1 MPKLVT
7 VIGLL
12 AALIFIA
19 ASAMTN
25 FVFASS
31 LGKTP
36 IEGHILGAVS
46 VAADMFKAILPL
58 IIVHAF
64 RTTRYGV
71 MLWGSVLFVVVLVFS
86 FTSALGLIASNRSGV
101 VGARAVSVERGVQ
114 IARELAGLE
123 TLHAALPAHRA
134 VAIIEEVTIGLKQD
148 KRWMATRGCMAIGA
162 GAEARTYC
170 ESYAALRIELAA
182 SHEAARLE
190 QSSLELK
197 KELRALNDMTNGA
210 DADPQV
216 KLIASLIGHERAAT
230 ERLLIFLCATL
241 IELGAALSLFLTIDE
256 RQNGERKGIRNVA
269 DDADKEASNKTATSG
284 DPFQRPASVIA
295 APIGPTGIREP
306 SVVARTQR
314 GKSDSSRKTSASNN
328 Q

>member
-1 MPKLVT
+1 LCNYQ
-7 VIGLL
+7 IGLL

-36 IEGHILGAVS
+36 LEGYILGAVS

-71 MLWGSVLFVVVLVFS
+71 MLWGAVLFVVVLVFS

-101 VGARAVSVERGVQ
+101 VGARAVSAERGVQ
-114 IARELAGLE
+114 IARELAGIE
-123 TLHAALPAHRA
+123 TLHTGLPVHRA
-134 VAIIEEVTIGLKQD
+134 VAIIEEVTTGLKQD
-148 KRWMATRGCMAIGA
+148 KRWTGTRGCMAIGA

-170 ESYAALRIELAA
+170 ETYAALRVELAA
-182 SHEAARLE
+182 AREAGRLD
-190 QSSLELK
+190 QSSFELK
-197 KELRALNDMTNGA
+197 KELRALNELTNGS

-216 KLIASLIGHERAAT
+216 KLISSLIGHERGAT

-256 RQNGERKGIRNVA
+256 RDYGERTDVRNVTDNA
-269 DDADKEASNKTATSG
+269 NNEAPSKTAVSG
-284 DPFQRPASVIA
+284 DPFQRPASVIES
-295 APIGPTGIREP
+295 PIGPNGIRAP
-306 SVVARTQR
+306 SVAVRTQR
-314 GKSDSSRKTSASNN
+314 TKGDSSRKTSASNN
-328 Q
+328 L

>member
-31 LGKTP
+31 LGKTQ

-71 MLWGSVLFVVVLVFS
+71 MLWGSLLFVVVLVFS

-101 VGARAVSVERGVQ
+101 VGARAVSAERGVQ
-114 IARELAGLE
+114 IARELAGIE
-123 TLHAALPAHRA
+123 TLHKGLPVQRWSRSSEQKIRVAKESLCRVLGRA
-134 VAIIEEVTIGLKQD
+134 ERHWGEV
-148 KRWMATRGCMAIGA
+148 
-162 GAEARTYC
+162 
-170 ESYAALRIELAA
+170 
-182 SHEAARLE
+182 
-190 QSSLELK
+190 
-197 KELRALNDMTNGA
+197 
-210 DADPQV
+210 
-216 KLIASLIGHERAAT
+216 SLIRCASVKRGVRAAAVV
-230 ERLLIFLCATL
+230 E
-241 IELGAALSLFLTIDE
+241 IE
-256 RQNGERKGIRNVA
+256 VA
-269 DDADKEASNKTATSG
+269 PK
-284 DPFQRPASVIA
+284 
-295 APIGPTGIREP
+295 
-306 SVVARTQR
+306 
-314 GKSDSSRKTSASNN
+314 
-328 Q
+328 